1 MGRIKDAWRVLRGK
15 STAEPW
21 DAITAREDERYILRS
36 EAQDLRELTLEAS
49 STLDKLVTLAARLA
63 KRDQRA
69 AGARSAAQGGPD
81 TDHATDNAPA
91 ASSKLDLYRRA
102 AALRAP
108 HHQNGAEQ

>member
-69 AGARSAAQGGPD
+69 AAGARSAAQGGPD

-102 AALRAP
+102 AALRS